1 MACELRRF
9 RTARHRY
16 QRSGPPTKGQGA
28 PHQRCNG
35 DAPRLAA
42 TKPPAPSICSP
53 QSGSECDRRYSRAA
67 RRTPVDAATG
77 ARRSEQGRQRGLHL
91 CRSGRVS
98 VRLRRPN
105 EPSRYDHPTADEE
118 DRDRPRVDRA
128 VLPFVELVGG
138 DRPAPADPRFRVSWR
153 PRVGATAVVYWGTG
167 LQQLAVPGDR
177 RPTAGRSA
185 SRGPPLGFARGTE
198 LIGSRAT
205 ANLLTGLG
213 IDAYLTRTDD
223 AGRRGFLTDA
233 LGSTIALTADTR
245 AVLTEY
251 TYDPFGATSASGEA
265 SANPFQYT
273 GREHDGATG
282 LYYYRTRY
290 YSPELHRFIAEDRL
304 EIEPWETNLYAY
316 VGNDPVGFVD
326 PYGQHSVAIA
336 AGAAALGAAG
346 FVFLYQGG
354 VEALGNPL
362 MALLQMIFD
371 AMNAARAAMNAQ
383 GSGSG
388 DAGDAPAVGPSP
400 AADAAGKDGVAATA

>member
-105 EPSRYDHPTADEE
+105 EDSRYEHLTADEE

-185 SRGPPLGFARGTE
+185 SRGPPLGFARGLSFIHPHEAPHSTR
-198 LIGSRAT
+198 GGRAPPPSWG
-205 ANLLTGLG
+205 A
-213 IDAYLTRTDD
+213 RE
-223 AGRRGFLTDA
+223 RR
-233 LGSTIALTADTR
+233 
-245 AVLTEY
+245 
-251 TYDPFGATSASGEA
+251 
-265 SANPFQYT
+265 
-273 GREHDGATG
+273 
-282 LYYYRTRY
+282 
-290 YSPELHRFIAEDRL
+290 
-304 EIEPWETNLYAY
+304 
-316 VGNDPVGFVD
+316 
-326 PYGQHSVAIA
+326 
-336 AGAAALGAAG
+336 
-346 FVFLYQGG
+346 
-354 VEALGNPL
+354 
-362 MALLQMIFD
+362 
-371 AMNAARAAMNAQ
+371 RAASNTA
-383 GSGSG
+383 
-388 DAGDAPAVGPSP
+388 AWPASLLERWPRPRRLRGRSS
-400 AADAAGKDGVAATA
+400 